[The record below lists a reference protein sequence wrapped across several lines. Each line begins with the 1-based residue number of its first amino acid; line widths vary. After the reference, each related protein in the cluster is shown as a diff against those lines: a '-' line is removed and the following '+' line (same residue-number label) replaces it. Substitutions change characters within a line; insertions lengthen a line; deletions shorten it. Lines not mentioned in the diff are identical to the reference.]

1 MSSRRQ
7 REIFEEV
14 KAAAPAMPE
23 DFDWEI
29 AAMNSEANAL
39 DADDQLA
46 CFKTT
51 LEIYVDQKV
60 HEF

>member
-1 MSSRRQ
+1 MSSRTQ

-14 KAAAPAMPE
+14 KAAAPTMPE

-29 AAMNSEANAL
+29 AVMNSETNAL

-60 HEF
+60 HTF